1 MKSRLIVIGD
11 YYVTCSLSKW
21 KMLSSIQKRKIFWI
35 WIAPIKSSSK
45 WKSWTESKHLKS
57 WIEHFLL
64 KMQGSQ
70 AYSRAA
76 YPEEE
81 DWESFASRQI
91 NRFEGQVLY
100 CRPPAIER
108 PLLILSRIQVGLC
121 FTDVAHL
128 EAAPARDTHHPS
140 LSGGAATA
148 SFGCWRLLYLHFH
161 VATSTTIDVNCEEK
175 ENSKKRTNVGF
186 PSGGWWW
193 CGLVEDYN
201 MDSPSEHKDYM
212 QFLKV
217 STREREREALVLQ
230 KRVL

>member
-21 KMLSSIQKRKIFWI
+21 KMLSSIQKRKIVWI

-70 AYSRAA
+70 AYSSSKPGRRRLGKFCIKANQSLWR
-76 YPEEE
+76 P
-81 DWESFASRQI
+81 SF
-91 NRFEGQVLY
+91 V
-100 CRPPAIER
+100 
-108 PLLILSRIQVGLC
+108 LILSRIQVGLC

-193 CGLVEDYN
+193 WCGLVEDYN

-217 STREREREALVLQ
+217 STREEREREALVLQ